1 MKEIEEKNKYK
12 DILCAWIRRMNIVK
26 TTILTNQSNLQIQLP
41 MTFFTEIGKA
51 MLGLGVS

>member
-26 TTILTNQSNLQIQLP
+26 TTILTNQSNLQIQTTNDILHKNRKSNVR
-41 MTFFTEIGKA
+41 TGC
-51 MLGLGVS
+51 